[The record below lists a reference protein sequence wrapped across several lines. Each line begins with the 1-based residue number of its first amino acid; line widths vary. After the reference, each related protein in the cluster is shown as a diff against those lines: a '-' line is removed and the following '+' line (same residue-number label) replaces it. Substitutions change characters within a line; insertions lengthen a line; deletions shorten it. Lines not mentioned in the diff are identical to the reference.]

1 MKKVISKLLTWLMT
15 LVMVVGLA
23 AMMSA
28 EKAEAKFSGY
38 EQIEVDGGNITII
51 TQPRDQQIEE
61 GKTAVFTVEA
71 NGNGLNY
78 QWQASNNG
86 G

>member
-23 AMMSA
+23 AMMQA

-38 EQIEVDGGNITII
+38 E
-51 TQPRDQQIEE
+51 
-61 GKTAVFTVEA
+61 
-71 NGNGLNY
+71 
-78 QWQASNNG
+78 
-86 G
+86 